1 MAKNIADLR
10 ALLFDAIDG
19 VKNGALDIDK
29 AKTINELSKTLV
41 DTARAEIDHARI
53 TGGMAGD
60 FLETSAPARLP
71 SPGELTRERTG
82 AGIKTTTMLANGAT
96 VVQHRMRG

>member
-1 MAKNIADLR
+1 MSQNITTLR
-10 ALLFDAIDG
+10 DLLFDAIAG
-19 VKNGALDIDK
+19 VKSGSLDLDK

-41 DTARAEIDHARI
+41 DTARAEIDHAKI

-60 FLETSAPARLP
+60 FLETVSATRLGA
-71 SPGELTRERTG
+71 PGETVRERTG
-82 AGIKTTTMLANGAT
+82 NGTKTTTTLPGGAT